1 MGSTNLMVLPG
12 LFLFSS
18 DYENVIV
25 MILAVTLTKTSA
37 SAIIIPVF
45 MKGARFMQIS
55 VFVCADMVRLAPY
68 TLTR

>member
-1 MGSTNLMVLPG
+1 MPATEVLMFNRQG
-12 LFLFSS
+12 LAK
-18 DYENVIV
+18 IP
-25 MILAVTLTKTSA
+25 A